1 MEKKLNV
8 IKNLWRYPDER
19 FHDEFPGK
27 KVSKFERKNI
37 KISSSKRVKIR

>member
-1 MEKKLNV
+1 LA
-8 IKNLWRYPDER
+8 LFLDER

-37 KISSSKRVKIR
+37 KISSSKRVGFAKKI